1 MSLRSVTIEATG
13 LKLVSKALICYTGMW
28 WLLLLYKWLT
38 INLTSKRCHF
48 NSVLS
53 WFLHRSVDEYHTIQE
68 VRIMKKQP
76 AAELSCMWCI
86 NVRLRH
92 VMSFN
97 VRISG
102 RSQLYTL
109 TLVLV
114 RTSGQQA
121 AFHHNSSIARPHLSS
136 LLYAWYVQEYQRHR
150 NTETQ
155 RHRETETKTQRQRET
170 ETKREKCGSSAV
182 HRMSQHPTIHPSIHP

>member
-1 MSLRSVTIEATG
+1 
-13 LKLVSKALICYTGMW
+13 MW

-92 VMSFN
+92 VMSSCHVIQCQN
-97 VRISG
+97 IWQVTVVHPHTG
-102 RSQLYTL
+102 
-109 TLVLV
+109 
-114 RTSGQQA
+114 TSGQQA